1 MVYRTNTETKEYI
14 CADMERT
21 VIGVSLSAGAYLDI
35 PELPESGDIA
45 ICRSTDG
52 KSWINIPDYRGKN
65 AYHTKTRQSHKIQSV
80 GGLPSELTLLE
91 PKSSF
96 DKWDG
101 KQWVIDLD
109 AQKQHDLKELENQKK
124 SLLHEAE
131 QRIIQLQR
139 KKRLNMA
146 SEEEISLL
154 NNWEIYSIK
163 LIDIDYSEINEFD
176 WPKKPAE

>member
-1 MVYRTNTETKEYI
+1 MK
-14 CADMERT
+14 
-21 VIGVSLSAGAYLDI
+21 AY
-35 PELPESGDIA
+35 
-45 ICRSTDG
+45 
-52 KSWINIPDYRGKN
+52 
-65 AYHTKTRQSHKIQSV
+65 
-80 GGLPSELTLLE
+80 LE

-146 SEEEISLL
+146 SEEETSLL

-163 LIDIDYSEINEFD
+163 LIDIDSSEINEFD